1 MNIEKNEMP
10 ISEAVRCGEFLFLS
24 GIPPMEAG
32 KVVAPGDAAAQAEC
46 VIKRMESVLAQHGMN
61 LGNLAYVQVFLR
73 TMDDVE
79 RFNEA
84 YARRMPRPY
93 PARKVITTD
102 FSSRDVRVEISAIAY
117 DRALA
122 KQGEQSEGNE
132 HT

>member
-1 MNIEKNEMP
+1 MNIVKNEMP

-24 GIPPMEAG
+24 GIPPTEAG
-32 KVVAPGDAAAQAEC
+32 EVVAPGDVAAQAEC
-46 VIKRMESVLAQHGMN
+46 VIKRMELVLAQHGMN

-73 TMDDVE
+73 TMDDAK

-102 FSSRDVRVEISAIAY
+102 FSSWDVCVEISAIAY
-117 DRALA
+117 ERALS